1 MTCWGAVESHLYQI
15 RPQSPAQARSPRWV
29 ELILIAVKNYLD
41 VDVLISIVV
50 EFPLDEYGTEIKGVP
65 KTLGKQS
72 AHYTGNAI
80 TI

>member
-1 MTCWGAVESHLYQI
+1 MW
-15 RPQSPAQARSPRWV
+15 PQSPAQARSPGWV
-29 ELILIAVKNYLD
+29 EFVLVAVKDYID

-65 KTLGKQS
+65 KALRKQL

-80 TI
+80 TISKLS